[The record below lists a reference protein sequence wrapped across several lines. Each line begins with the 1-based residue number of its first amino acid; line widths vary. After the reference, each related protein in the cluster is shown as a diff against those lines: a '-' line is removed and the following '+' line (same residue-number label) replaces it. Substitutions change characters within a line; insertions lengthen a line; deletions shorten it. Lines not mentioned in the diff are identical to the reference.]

1 MARPEASSGYI
12 GGKLLVATPAM
23 TDPRFKHT
31 VIYMCLH
38 DDKGALGLVLN
49 KALASPTPAELFQ
62 QLDIDPPT
70 DGDLRFTV
78 WGGPVEPERGFVLHS
93 LDYKRDD
100 TAAVG
105 GDKLGLTASLEILR
119 DMARGAG
126 PAKAILALGHS
137 GWGAG
142 QLDRELQE
150 SGWFVAPAD
159 EALIF
164 DEDYDSKWTRSLAKL
179 GGKLGQLSNDPGTF
193 SSTYGRA

>member
-23 TDPRFKHT
+23 TDPRFKQT

-105 GDKLGLTASLEILR
+105 NDKLGLTASLEILR

-126 PAKAILALGHS
+126 PTKAILALGHS

-150 SGWFVAPAD
+150 SGWFVVPAD
-159 EALIF
+159 EGLIF
-164 DEDYDSKWTRSLAKL
+164 DEDYDGKWTRSLAKL
-179 GGKLGQLSNDPGTF
+179 GGKLGQLGNDPGTF

>member
-1 MARPEASSGYI
+1 MAKPDAPSGYI
-12 GGKLLVATPAM
+12 GGQLLVATPAM
-23 TDPRFKHT
+23 PDERFKRS

-38 DDKGALGLVLN
+38 DAQGALGLVLN

-70 DGDLRFTV
+70 EGDLRSTI

-105 GDKLGLTASLEILR
+105 GDRLGLTASLEILR

-137 GWGAG
+137 GWAPG
-142 QLDRELQE
+142 QLDRELQDN
-150 SGWFVAPAD
+150 GWFVVPPD
-159 EALIF
+159 DGLIF
-164 DEDYDSKWTRSLAKL
+164 DDDYDGKWSRSLAKL
-179 GGKLGQLSNDPGTF
+179 GGRLSHDPGIF
-193 SSTYGRA
+193 SSTSGRA